1 MSLLSKYINLI
12 VIVFS
17 TIIVISILVSTYLLV
32 QNYKHE
38 ERNKMEIWS
47 LATSE
52 LLDVNGQISNLN
64 LEVLKKNTSTPMIKL
79 DYDGRIEINNIKNV
93 KVSDTVKINKLILQ
107 FKSEN
112 NPIPIFL
119 NGKKISTLYYGNS
132 SVLNKLKFYPVA
144 LILFTIS
151 FVLITVLFYK
161 NLKIS
166 EINSLWSSM
175 AKETAHQI
183 GTPLSSLI
191 GWIELVK
198 SKSKSTPYINEI
210 EKDVNRLTTISE
222 RFGKIGSKPKL
233 EKHNLAIEINKTVK
247 YLNERISD
255 NIRIDFKQIESNIYV
270 NMNPQLFSWCLE
282 NIIKNSVDAIEDK
295 GKILIDVQNDSDHL
309 YIYINDNGK
318 GMSKKLFNNIFKA
331 GYTTKKRGWGLGLSL
346 AKRIIEDY
354 HLGKIKVL
362 ESKINEGTTF
372 EIRLNRF
379 ESI

>member
-32 QNYKHE
+32 QNYKYE

-52 LLDVNGQISNLN
+52 LLDVNGKISNLN

-79 DYDGRIEINNIKNV
+79 DYDGKIEINNIKNV

-191 GWIELVK
+191 GWIELIK

-282 NIIKNSVDAIEDK
+282 NIIKNSVDAIEVK
-295 GKILIDVQNDSDHL
+295 GKISIDVQNDSDHL
-309 YIYINDNGK
+309 YIYIKDNGK

>member
-1 MSLLSKYINLI
+1 MSLLSRYINLI

-32 QNYKHE
+32 QNYKDE

-151 FVLITVLFYK
+151 FVLITVLFYQ

-166 EINSLWSSM
+166 EINRLWSSM

-191 GWIELVK
+191 GWIELIK

-233 EKHNLAIEINKTVK
+233 EKHNLAIEISKTVK

-295 GKILIDVQNDSDHL
+295 GKISIEVQNDSDHL
-309 YIYINDNGK
+309 YIHIKDNGK
-318 GMSKKLFNNIFKA
+318 GMSKKLFKNIFKA

>member
-1 MSLLSKYINLI
+1 
-12 VIVFS
+12 
-17 TIIVISILVSTYLLV
+17 
-32 QNYKHE
+32 
-38 ERNKMEIWS
+38 MEIWS

-52 LLDVNGQISNLN
+52 LLDVNGKISNLN

-79 DYDGRIEINNIKNV
+79 DYDGKIEINNIKNV

-151 FVLITVLFYK
+151 FVLITVLFYQ

-166 EINSLWSSM
+166 EINRLWSSM

-191 GWIELVK
+191 GWIELIK

-295 GKILIDVQNDSDHL
+295 GKILIDVQNGSDHL

-318 GMSKKLFNNIFKA
+318 GMSKKLFKNIFKA

>member
-1 MSLLSKYINLI
+1 MSLVSRYINPI
-12 VIVFS
+12 VIIFS

-32 QNYKHE
+32 QNYKIE

-52 LLDVNGQISNLN
+52 LLDINGQISNLN

-79 DYDGRIEINNIKNV
+79 DYDGKIEINNIKNV
-93 KVSDTVKINKLILQ
+93 KASDTVKINKLILQ

-112 NPIPIFL
+112 NPIPIYL

-132 SVLNKLKFYPVA
+132 STLNKLKFYPIA

-161 NLKIS
+161 NLKSS
-166 EINSLWSSM
+166 EINKLWSSM

-191 GWIELVK
+191 GWTELIK
-198 SKSKSTPYINEI
+198 NKTKNTPYISEI
-210 EKDVNRLTTISE
+210 EKDINRLTTISE

-233 EKHNLAIEINKTVK
+233 EKYDLKIEIGKTVK
-247 YLNERISD
+247 YLNERISN
-255 NIRIDFKQIESNIYV
+255 NIKIDFKPIDSNIYA
-270 NMNPQLFSWCLE
+270 NLNPQLFSWCLE
-282 NIIKNSVDAIEDK
+282 NIIKNSVDAIENK
-295 GKILIDVQNDSDHL
+295 GKISIQVQTDSEHI
-309 YIYINDNGK
+309 YIYIMDNGK
-318 GMSKKLFNNIFKA
+318 GMSKKLFKSIFEA

-362 ESKINEGTTF
+362 ESKINAGTTF
-372 EIRLNRF
+372 EIKLNRF

>member
-1 MSLLSKYINLI
+1 MSLVSRYINPI
-12 VIVFS
+12 VIIFS

-32 QNYKHE
+32 QNYKIE

-52 LLDVNGQISNLN
+52 LLDINGQISNLN

-79 DYDGRIEINNIKNV
+79 DYDGKIEINNIKNV
-93 KVSDTVKINKLILQ
+93 KASDTVKINKLILQ

-112 NPIPIFL
+112 NPIPIYL

-132 SVLNKLKFYPVA
+132 STLNKLKFYPIA

-161 NLKIS
+161 NLKSS
-166 EINSLWSSM
+166 EINKLWSSM

-191 GWIELVK
+191 GWTELIK
-198 SKSKSTPYINEI
+198 NKTKNTPYISEI
-210 EKDVNRLTTISE
+210 EKDINRLTTISE

-233 EKHNLAIEINKTVK
+233 EKYDLKIEIGKTVK
-247 YLNERISD
+247 YLNERISN
-255 NIRIDFKQIESNIYV
+255 NIKIDFKPIDSNIYA
-270 NMNPQLFSWCLE
+270 NLNPQLFSWCLE
-282 NIIKNSVDAIEDK
+282 NIIKNSVDAIEKK
-295 GKILIDVQNDSDHL
+295 GKISIQVQTDSEHI
-309 YIYINDNGK
+309 YIYIIDNGK
-318 GMSKKLFNNIFKA
+318 GMSKKLFKSIFEA

-362 ESKINEGTTF
+362 ESKINAGTTF
-372 EIRLNRF
+372 EIKLNRF

>member
-1 MSLLSKYINLI
+1 MSLLSRYINLI

-17 TIIVISILVSTYLLV
+17 TIIIISILVSTYLLV
-32 QNYKHE
+32 QNYKDE

-79 DYDGRIEINNIKNV
+79 DYDGKIEINNIKNV
-93 KVSDTVKINKLILQ
+93 KASDTIKINKLILQ

-132 SVLNKLKFYPVA
+132 SILNKLKFYPAA

-191 GWIELVK
+191 GWIELIKNK
-198 SKSKSTPYINEI
+198 SKNTPYISEI

-233 EKHNLAIEINKTVK
+233 EKHNLAIEIGKTVK
-247 YLNERISD
+247 YLDGRISD
-255 NIRIDFKQIESNIYV
+255 NIKIDFKQIESNIYT
-270 NMNPQLFSWCLE
+270 NINPQLFSWCLE
-282 NIIKNSVDAIEDK
+282 NIIKNSVDAIK
-295 GKILIDVQNDSDHL
+295 GKGTISIVVQNDSDHS
-309 YIYINDNGK
+309 YIYIKDNGK
-318 GMSKKLFNNIFKA
+318 GMSKKLFKNIFEA

>member
-1 MSLLSKYINLI
+1 MSLLSRYINLI

-32 QNYKHE
+32 QNYKDE

-64 LEVLKKNTSTPMIKL
+64 LEVLKKNTSTPMIKM
-79 DYDGRIEINNIKNV
+79 DYDGKIEINNIKNV
-93 KVSDTVKINKLILQ
+93 KAYDTVKINKLISK

-151 FVLITVLFYK
+151 FVLITILFYK

-191 GWIELVK
+191 GWIELIK
-198 SKSKSTPYINEI
+198 SKSKNTPYISEI
-210 EKDVNRLTTISE
+210 EKDVKRLTTISE

-233 EKHNLAIEINKTVK
+233 EKHNLVIEIGKTVK

-255 NIRIDFKQIESNIYV
+255 NIKIYFKQIESNIYA
-270 NMNPQLFSWCLE
+270 NINPQLFSWCLE

-295 GKILIDVQNDSDHL
+295 GKISIVVQNDSDHL
-309 YIYINDNGK
+309 YIYIKDNGK
-318 GMSKKLFNNIFKA
+318 GMSKKLFKNIFEA

-354 HLGKIKVL
+354 HSGKIKVL

>member
-1 MSLLSKYINLI
+1 MSLLSRYINLI

-17 TIIVISILVSTYLLV
+17 SIIVISILVSTYLLV
-32 QNYKHE
+32 QNYKDE

-64 LEVLKKNTSTPMIKL
+64 LEVLKKNTSTPMIKM
-79 DYDGRIEINNIKNV
+79 DYDGKIEINNIKNV
-93 KVSDTVKINKLILQ
+93 KASDTVKINKLILQ

-151 FVLITVLFYK
+151 FVLITILFYK

-198 SKSKSTPYINEI
+198 NKSKNTPYLSEI

-233 EKHNLAIEINKTVK
+233 EKHNLTIEIGKTVK

-255 NIRIDFKQIESNIYV
+255 NIKIYFKQIESNIYA
-270 NMNPQLFSWCLE
+270 NINPQLFSWCLE

-295 GKILIDVQNDSDHL
+295 GKISITLQNDSDHL
-309 YIYINDNGK
+309 YIYIKDNGK
-318 GMSKKLFNNIFKA
+318 GMSKKLFKNIFEA

-354 HLGKIKVL
+354 HSGKIKVL

>member
-1 MSLLSKYINLI
+1 MSLVSRYINQI
-12 VIVFS
+12 VIIFS

-32 QNYKHE
+32 QNYKIE

-52 LLDVNGQISNLN
+52 LLDINGQISNLN

-79 DYDGRIEINNIKNV
+79 DYDGKIEINNIKNV
-93 KVSDTVKINKLILQ
+93 KASDTVKINKLILQ

-112 NPIPIFL
+112 NPIPIYL

-132 SVLNKLKFYPVA
+132 STLNKLKFYPIA
-144 LILFTIS
+144 LIFFTIS

-161 NLKIS
+161 NLKSS
-166 EINSLWSSM
+166 EINKLWSSM

-191 GWIELVK
+191 GWTELIK
-198 SKSKSTPYINEI
+198 NKRKNTPYISEI
-210 EKDVNRLTTISE
+210 EKDINRLTTISE

-233 EKHNLAIEINKTVK
+233 EKYDLKIEIGKTVK
-247 YLNERISD
+247 YLNERISE
-255 NIRIDFKQIESNIYV
+255 NIKIDFKQIDSNIYA
-270 NMNPQLFSWCLE
+270 NLNPQLFSWCLE
-282 NIIKNSVDAIEDK
+282 NIIKNSVDAIEKK
-295 GKILIDVQNDSDHL
+295 GKISIQVQTDSEHI
-309 YIYINDNGK
+309 YIYIIDNGK
-318 GMSKKLFNNIFKA
+318 GMGKKLFKSIFEA

-362 ESKINEGTTF
+362 ESKINAGTTF
-372 EIRLNRF
+372 EIKLNRF

>member
-1 MSLLSKYINLI
+1 MSLLSRYINLI

-32 QNYKHE
+32 QNYKDE

-79 DYDGRIEINNIKNV
+79 DYDGKIEINNIKNV
-93 KVSDTVKINKLILQ
+93 KASDTIKINKLILQ

-132 SVLNKLKFYPVA
+132 SILNKLKFYPAA

-191 GWIELVK
+191 GWIELIKNK
-198 SKSKSTPYINEI
+198 SKNTPYISEI

-233 EKHNLAIEINKTVK
+233 EKHNLAIEIGKTVK
-247 YLNERISD
+247 YLDERISD
-255 NIRIDFKQIESNIYV
+255 NIKIDFKQIESNIYS
-270 NMNPQLFSWCLE
+270 NINPQLFSWCLE

-295 GKILIDVQNDSDHL
+295 GTISIVVQNDSNHL
-309 YIYINDNGK
+309 YIYIKDNGK
-318 GMSKKLFNNIFKA
+318 GMSKKLFKNIFEA

-354 HLGKIKVL
+354 HSGKIKVL

>member
-1 MSLLSKYINLI
+1 MSLVSRYINLI

-32 QNYKHE
+32 QNYKEE

-79 DYDGRIEINNIKNV
+79 DYDGKIEINNIKNV
-93 KVSDTVKINKLILQ
+93 KASDTVKINKLILK

-191 GWIELVK
+191 GWIELIKNK
-198 SKSKSTPYINEI
+198 SKNTPYISEI
-210 EKDVNRLTTISE
+210 ENDVNRLIAISE

-233 EKHNLAIEINKTVK
+233 EKHNLAIEIGKTVK

-255 NIRIDFKQIESNIYV
+255 NIKLDFKQIESNIYA
-270 NMNPQLFSWCLE
+270 NINPQLFSWCLE
-282 NIIKNSVDAIEDK
+282 NIIKNSVDAIEYK
-295 GKILIDVQNDSDHL
+295 GKISIEVQNDSDHL
-309 YIYINDNGK
+309 YIYIKDNGK
-318 GMSKKLFNNIFKA
+318 GMSKKLFKNIFEA

-346 AKRIIEDY
+346 AKRIIKDY

>member
-1 MSLLSKYINLI
+1 MSLLSRYINLI

-32 QNYKHE
+32 QNYKDE

-64 LEVLKKNTSTPMIKL
+64 LEVLKKNTSTPMIKM
-79 DYDGRIEINNIKNV
+79 DYDGKIEINNIKNV
-93 KVSDTVKINKLILQ
+93 KVSDTVKINKLILK

-151 FVLITVLFYK
+151 FVLITILFYR

-191 GWIELVK
+191 GWIELIKNK
-198 SKSKSTPYINEI
+198 SKNTPYINEI

-233 EKHNLAIEINKTVK
+233 EKHNLAIEIGKTVK

-255 NIRIDFKQIESNIYV
+255 NIKIDFKQIESNIYA
-270 NMNPQLFSWCLE
+270 NINPQLFSWCLE

-295 GKILIDVQNDSDHL
+295 GTISIAVQNDSDHL
-309 YIYINDNGK
+309 CIYIKDNGK
-318 GMSKKLFNNIFKA
+318 GMSKKLFKNIFEA

-379 ESI
+379 EST

>member
-1 MSLLSKYINLI
+1 MSLLSRYINLI

-32 QNYKHE
+32 QNYKDE

-64 LEVLKKNTSTPMIKL
+64 LEVLKKNTSTPMIKM
-79 DYDGRIEINNIKNV
+79 DYDGKIEINNIKNV
-93 KVSDTVKINKLILQ
+93 KVSDTVKINKLILK

-132 SVLNKLKFYPVA
+132 SVLNKLKFYPLA

-151 FVLITVLFYK
+151 FVLITILFYK

-191 GWIELVK
+191 GWIELIKNK
-198 SKSKSTPYINEI
+198 SKNTPYINEI

-233 EKHNLAIEINKTVK
+233 EKHNLAIEIGKTVK
-247 YLNERISD
+247 YLNQRISD
-255 NIRIDFKQIESNIYV
+255 NIKIDFKQIESNIYA
-270 NMNPQLFSWCLE
+270 NINPQLFSWCLE

-295 GKILIDVQNDSDHL
+295 GTISIAVQNDSDHL
-309 YIYINDNGK
+309 CIYIKDNGK
-318 GMSKKLFNNIFKA
+318 GMSKKLFKNIFEA

-379 ESI
+379 EST

>member
-1 MSLLSKYINLI
+1 MSIVSRYINPI
-12 VIVFS
+12 VIIFS

-32 QNYKHE
+32 QNYKIE

-79 DYDGRIEINNIKNV
+79 DYDGKIEINNIKNV
-93 KVSDTVKINKLILQ
+93 KASDTIKINKLILQ

-191 GWIELVK
+191 GWIELIKNK
-198 SKSKSTPYINEI
+198 SKNTPYISEI
-210 EKDVNRLTTISE
+210 ENDVNRLTTISE

-233 EKHNLAIEINKTVK
+233 EKYDLKIQIGKTVK

-255 NIRIDFKQIESNIYV
+255 NIKIDLKQIDSNIYA
-270 NMNPQLFSWCLE
+270 NLNPQLFSWCLE
-282 NIIKNSVDAIEDK
+282 NIIKNSVDAIEKK
-295 GKILIDVQNDSDHL
+295 GKISIQVQTDSEHI
-309 YIYINDNGK
+309 YIYIMDNGK
-318 GMSKKLFNNIFKA
+318 GMSKKNFKSIFEA

-362 ESKINEGTTF
+362 ESKINAGTTF
-372 EIRLNRF
+372 EIKLNRF

>member
-1 MSLLSKYINLI
+1 MSLLSRYINLI

-32 QNYKHE
+32 QNYKDE

-52 LLDVNGQISNLN
+52 LLDVNGQITNLN
-64 LEVLKKNTSTPMIKL
+64 LEVLKKNTSTPMIKM
-79 DYDGRIEINNIKNV
+79 DYDGKIEINNIKNV
-93 KVSDTVKINKLILQ
+93 KVSDTVKINKLILK

-132 SVLNKLKFYPVA
+132 SVLNKLKFYPIA

-151 FVLITVLFYK
+151 FVLITILFYK

-191 GWIELVK
+191 GWIELIKNK
-198 SKSKSTPYINEI
+198 SKNTPYINEI

-233 EKHNLAIEINKTVK
+233 EKHDLAIEIGKTVK
-247 YLNERISD
+247 YLNERIS
-255 NIRIDFKQIESNIYV
+255 NKIKIDFKQIESNIYAKI
-270 NMNPQLFSWCLE
+270 NPQLFSWCLE

-295 GKILIDVQNDSDHL
+295 GTISIAVQNDSDHL
-309 YIYINDNGK
+309 CIYIKDNGK
-318 GMSKKLFNNIFKA
+318 GMSKKLFKNIFEA

>member
-1 MSLLSKYINLI
+1 MSLLSRYINLI

-32 QNYKHE
+32 QNYKDE

-79 DYDGRIEINNIKNV
+79 DYDGKIEINNIKNV
-93 KVSDTVKINKLILQ
+93 KASDTIKINKLILQ

-132 SVLNKLKFYPVA
+132 SILNKLKFYPAA

-191 GWIELVK
+191 GWIELIKNK
-198 SKSKSTPYINEI
+198 SKNTPYISEI

-233 EKHNLAIEINKTVK
+233 EKHNLAIEIGKTVK
-247 YLNERISD
+247 YLDERISD
-255 NIRIDFKQIESNIYV
+255 NIKIDFKQIESNIYTKI
-270 NMNPQLFSWCLE
+270 NPQLFSWCLE
-282 NIIKNSVDAIEDK
+282 NIIKNSVDAIK
-295 GKILIDVQNDSDHL
+295 GKGTISIVVQNDSDHL
-309 YIYINDNGK
+309 YIYIKDNGK
-318 GMSKKLFNNIFKA
+318 GMSKKLFKNIFEA

>member
-1 MSLLSKYINLI
+1 MSLLSRYINLI

-79 DYDGRIEINNIKNV
+79 DYDGKIEINNIKNV

-151 FVLITVLFYK
+151 FILITVLFYK

-166 EINSLWSSM
+166 EINRLWSSM

-191 GWIELVK
+191 GWIELIK
-198 SKSKSTPYINEI
+198 GKSKSTPYINEI

-233 EKHNLAIEINKTVK
+233 EKHNLAVEISKTVK

-270 NMNPQLFSWCLE
+270 NINPQLFSWCLE

-295 GKILIDVQNDSDHL
+295 GKISIEVQNDSDHL
-309 YIYINDNGK
+309 YIHIKDNGK
-318 GMSKKLFNNIFKA
+318 GMSKKLFKNIFKA

>member
-1 MSLLSKYINLI
+1 
-12 VIVFS
+12 
-17 TIIVISILVSTYLLV
+17 
-32 QNYKHE
+32 
-38 ERNKMEIWS
+38 MEIWS

-52 LLDVNGQISNLN
+52 LLDVNGKISNLN

-79 DYDGRIEINNIKNV
+79 DYDGKIEINNIKNV

-151 FVLITVLFYK
+151 FVLITVLFYQ

-166 EINSLWSSM
+166 EINRLWSSM

-191 GWIELVK
+191 GWIELIK

-233 EKHNLAIEINKTVK
+233 EKHNLAVEIGKIVK

-295 GKILIDVQNDSDHL
+295 GKISIEVQNDSDHL
-309 YIYINDNGK
+309 YIHIKDNGK
-318 GMSKKLFNNIFKA
+318 GMSKKLFKNIFKA

-362 ESKINEGTTF
+362 GSKINEGTTF

>member
-1 MSLLSKYINLI
+1 MSLVSRYINPI
-12 VIVFS
+12 VIIFS

-32 QNYKHE
+32 QNYKIE

-52 LLDVNGQISNLN
+52 LLDINGQISNLN

-79 DYDGRIEINNIKNV
+79 DYDGKIEINNIKNV
-93 KVSDTVKINKLILQ
+93 KASDTVKINKLILQ

-112 NPIPIFL
+112 NPIPIYL

-132 SVLNKLKFYPVA
+132 STLNKLKFYPIA

-161 NLKIS
+161 NLKSS
-166 EINSLWSSM
+166 EINKLWSSM

-191 GWIELVK
+191 GWTELIK
-198 SKSKSTPYINEI
+198 NKRKNTPYISEI
-210 EKDVNRLTTISE
+210 EKDINRLTTISE

-233 EKHNLAIEINKTVK
+233 EKYDLKIEIGKTVK

-255 NIRIDFKQIESNIYV
+255 NIKIDFKQIDSNIYA
-270 NMNPQLFSWCLE
+270 NLNPQLFSWCLE
-282 NIIKNSVDAIEDK
+282 NIIKNSVDAIENK
-295 GKILIDVQNDSDHL
+295 GKISIQVQTDSEHI
-309 YIYINDNGK
+309 YIYIIDNGK
-318 GMSKKLFNNIFKA
+318 GMSKKLFKSIFEA

-362 ESKINEGTTF
+362 ESKINAGTTF
-372 EIRLNRF
+372 EIKLNRI

>member
-1 MSLLSKYINLI
+1 MSLVSRYINPI
-12 VIVFS
+12 VIIFS

-32 QNYKHE
+32 QNYKIE

-52 LLDVNGQISNLN
+52 LLDINGQISNLN

-79 DYDGRIEINNIKNV
+79 DYDGKIEINNIKNV
-93 KVSDTVKINKLILQ
+93 KASDTVKINKLILQ

-112 NPIPIFL
+112 NPIPIYL

-132 SVLNKLKFYPVA
+132 STLNKLKFYPIA

-161 NLKIS
+161 NLKSS
-166 EINSLWSSM
+166 EINKLWSSM

-191 GWIELVK
+191 GWTELIK
-198 SKSKSTPYINEI
+198 NKTKNTPYISEI
-210 EKDVNRLTTISE
+210 EKDINRLTTISE

-233 EKHNLAIEINKTVK
+233 EKYDLKIEIGKTVK
-247 YLNERISD
+247 YLNERISE
-255 NIRIDFKQIESNIYV
+255 NIKIDFKQIDSNIYA
-270 NMNPQLFSWCLE
+270 NLNPQLFSWCLE
-282 NIIKNSVDAIEDK
+282 NIIKNSVDAIENK
-295 GKILIDVQNDSDHL
+295 GKISIQVQTDSEHI
-309 YIYINDNGK
+309 YIYIIDNGK
-318 GMSKKLFNNIFKA
+318 GMSKKLFKSIFEA

-362 ESKINEGTTF
+362 ESKINAGTTF
-372 EIRLNRF
+372 EIKLNRF
-379 ESI
+379 ESV

>member
-32 QNYKHE
+32 QNYKDE

-64 LEVLKKNTSTPMIKL
+64 LEVLKKNTSTPMIKM
-79 DYDGRIEINNIKNV
+79 DYDGKIEINNIKNV

-112 NPIPIFL
+112 NPIPIIL

-151 FVLITVLFYK
+151 FVLITVLSYK

-191 GWIELVK
+191 GWIELIKNK
-198 SKSKSTPYINEI
+198 SKNTPYISEI

-233 EKHNLAIEINKTVK
+233 EKHNLAIEIGKTVK
-247 YLNERISD
+247 YLNQRISD
-255 NIRIDFKQIESNIYV
+255 NIKIDFKQIESNIYA
-270 NMNPQLFSWCLE
+270 NINPQLFSWCLE

-295 GKILIDVQNDSDHL
+295 GTISIEVQNDSDHL
-309 YIYINDNGK
+309 YIYIKDNGK
-318 GMSKKLFNNIFKA
+318 GMSKKLFKNIFEA

-379 ESI
+379 EST

>member
-1 MSLLSKYINLI
+1 MSLLSRYINLI

-17 TIIVISILVSTYLLV
+17 TIIIISILVSTYLLV
-32 QNYKHE
+32 QNYKDE

-64 LEVLKKNTSTPMIKL
+64 LEVLKKNTSTPMIKM
-79 DYDGRIEINNIKNV
+79 DYDGKIEINNIKNV

-132 SVLNKLKFYPVA
+132 SVLNKLKFYPLA
-144 LILFTIS
+144 LILFTVS
-151 FVLITVLFYK
+151 FVLITILFYK

-191 GWIELVK
+191 GWIELIKNK
-198 SKSKSTPYINEI
+198 SKNTPYIKEI

-233 EKHNLAIEINKTVK
+233 EKHNLAIEIGKTVK
-247 YLNERISD
+247 YLNERISN
-255 NIRIDFKQIESNIYV
+255 NIKIDFKQIESNIYA
-270 NMNPQLFSWCLE
+270 NINPQLFSWCLE

-295 GKILIDVQNDSDHL
+295 GTISIVVLNDSDH
-309 YIYINDNGK
+309 IFINIKDNGK
-318 GMSKKLFNNIFKA
+318 GMSKKLFKKIFEA

-379 ESI
+379 EST

>member
-1 MSLLSKYINLI
+1 MSLVSRYINPM
-12 VIVFS
+12 VIIFS

-32 QNYKHE
+32 QNYKIE

-52 LLDVNGQISNLN
+52 LLNINGQISNLN

-79 DYDGRIEINNIKNV
+79 DYDGKIEINNIKNI
-93 KVSDTVKINKLILQ
+93 KASDTVKINKLILQ

-112 NPIPIFL
+112 NPIPIYL
-119 NGKKISTLYYGNS
+119 NGQKISTLYYGNS
-132 SVLNKLKFYPVA
+132 STLNKLKFYPIA

-161 NLKIS
+161 NLKSS
-166 EINSLWSSM
+166 EINKLWSSM

-191 GWIELVK
+191 GWIELIK
-198 SKSKSTPYINEI
+198 NKTKNTPYINEI

-233 EKHNLAIEINKTVK
+233 EKYDLKIEIGKTVK
-247 YLNERISD
+247 YLNERISN
-255 NIRIDFKQIESNIYV
+255 NIKIDFKPIDSNIYA
-270 NMNPQLFSWCLE
+270 NLNPQLFSWCLE
-282 NIIKNSVDAIEDK
+282 NIIKNSVDAIEKK
-295 GKILIDVQNDSDHL
+295 GKISIQVQTDSEHI
-309 YIYINDNGK
+309 YIYIMDNGK
-318 GMSKKLFNNIFKA
+318 GISKKLFKSIFEA

-362 ESKINEGTTF
+362 ESKINTGTTF
-372 EIRLNRF
+372 EIKLNRF